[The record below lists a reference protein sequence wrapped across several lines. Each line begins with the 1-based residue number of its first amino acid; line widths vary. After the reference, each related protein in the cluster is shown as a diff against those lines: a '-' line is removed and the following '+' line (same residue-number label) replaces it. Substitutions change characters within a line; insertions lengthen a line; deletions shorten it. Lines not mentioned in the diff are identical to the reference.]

1 MHSIC
6 TAAVRKIRKHI
17 CPKSIINR
25 DMQRDKG
32 DGMQPMHGDNIS
44 SHMPIRAGS
53 GQSPTRNLARGP
65 WVLSGPT
72 RPGPNFE

>member
-1 MHSIC
+1 M
-6 TAAVRKIRKHI
+6 RKIRKHI

-44 SHMPIRAGS
+44 SHMPRDIKLNIESDLGKKPHRVV
-53 GQSPTRNLARGP
+53 
-65 WVLSGPT
+65 VLSQLSYIT
-72 RPGPNFE
+72 I